1 MKRTMFSVLMLLLLA
16 TMCAQADVLF
26 DSGALSFA
34 RTGTQLG
41 RLSRN
46 GVIPDWSTP
55 STFPGVINPT
65 TTYGFTT
72 FTFNTGQY
80 QYIAVDVDSTSA
92 NLFVSVYKNSYDP
105 TNLMLNYLSD
115 AGTSGNLF
123 GTDPIAFY
131 FLADPFTNLVIVINE
146 TNSLGGANGNVIEVA
161 AEGFCDTAYSDVP
174 NGTCAPVTQTPEP
187 GSMMLLGTGL
197 SLAATRLRKRF
208 SA

>member
-1 MKRTMFSVLMLLLLA
+1 MLLLLA
-16 TMCAQADVLF
+16 TMCAQADVLL
-26 DSGALSFA
+26 DSGTLSFA
-34 RTGTQLG
+34 PTGTQLG

-46 GVIPDWSTP
+46 GVIPDWTTP

-65 TTYGFTT
+65 TSYGFETL
-72 FTFNTGQY
+72 TFNTGQY

-92 NLFVSVYKNSYDP
+92 VLFVSVYKNSYNP
-105 TNLMLNYLSD
+105 ANLMLNYLSD
-115 AGTSGNLF
+115 AGSSGNLF

-131 FLADPFTNLVIVINE
+131 FIADPFTNLVLVINE
-146 TNSLGGANGNVIEVA
+146 TTANAGRGQAIAVA
-161 AEGFCDTAYSDVP
+161 AEGFCDTSYGDVP

-197 SLAATRLRKRF
+197 SLVVQRLRKRF